1 MTITWSHVSLS
12 LINSLL
18 DQEIIAFFCKGW
30 NIYTVDIYRERKVA
44 TFCKSIADGEIIVKS
59 CFEVVV
65 DWQFT
70 GKEIWDSLAPSKVT
84 FLLQTAV
91 WGMILT
97 TGQLI
102 SWGKVLKNWCYMC
115 KKDEEKGLKIFYLLI
130 LLLSIEYNMVYIYKR
145 MVQSVTIRT
154 GTQS

>member
-70 GKEIWDSLAPSKVT
+70 GKEIWDSLAPSKSD
-84 FLLQTAV
+84 
-91 WGMILT
+91 IPLT
-97 TGQLI
+97 GG
-102 SWGKVLKNWCYMC
+102 SMGDDPN
-115 KKDEEKGLKIFYLLI
+115 
-130 LLLSIEYNMVYIYKR
+130 NRPAYKLR
-145 MVQSVTIRT
+145 KS
-154 GTQS
+154 S